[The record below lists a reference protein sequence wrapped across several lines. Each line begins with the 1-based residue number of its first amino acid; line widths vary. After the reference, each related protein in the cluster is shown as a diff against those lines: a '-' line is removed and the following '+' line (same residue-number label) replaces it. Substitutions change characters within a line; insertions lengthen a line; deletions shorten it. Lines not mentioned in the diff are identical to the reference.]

1 MFNRKVDHVST
12 SDAFATVRNGVYSL
26 SFGITRYTG
35 LDYHD
40 FNRLVR
46 ENKIPRDSIVWG
58 KPSQELEDLYYASN

>member
-1 MFNRKVDHVST
+1 MFNRKKNNVST

-46 ENKIPRDSIVWG
+46 ENKIHRDSITWG
-58 KPSQELEDLYYASN
+58 TPDKALEDLYYASR